1 MIRKIIFE
9 ILIIVCTAVLLAFMV
24 NRMRPDGLALFSPGS
39 SAGPSEQLVLGE
51 ISMTEAINR
60 FHAGSALFVD
70 AREAPD
76 FNAGH
81 IRGAIN
87 LTAANMDSWID
98 RFLADTAPDTL
109 IIAYCDGVNCSLGRD
124 MAEQFRL
131 LGYEKAYYLKD
142 GWRQWKQQRMP
153 TGAID

>member
-1 MIRKIIFE
+1 MTIKIIFKSLT
-9 ILIIVCTAVLLAFMV
+9 ITCVAALLAFTV
-24 NRMRPDGLALFSPGS
+24 NRLRPDGLPLFSPGS
-39 SAGPSEQLVLGE
+39 SDSPLEQITLGE

-81 IRGAIN
+81 IRVAIN
-87 LTAANMDSWID
+87 LTVANMDNWID

-109 IIAYCDGVNCSLGRD
+109 IIAYCDGVNCSLDRE
-124 MAEQFRL
+124 MAEQFRR
-131 LGYEKAYYLKD
+131 LGYEKAYYL
-142 GWRQWKQQRMP
+142 
-153 TGAID
+153 

>member
-1 MIRKIIFE
+1 MTRKIIFE
-9 ILIIVCTAVLLAFMV
+9 ILIIVCAAVLLALTV
-24 NRMRPDGLALFSPGS
+24 NRLRPDGLPLFSPEDS
-39 SAGPSEQLVLGE
+39 IGPSEQITIGE
-51 ISMTEAINR
+51 ISMAEAINR
-60 FHAGSALFVD
+60 FHTGGTLFVD

-81 IRGAIN
+81 IRGAVN
-87 LTAANMDSWID
+87 LTVADMDKWID

-109 IIAYCDGVNCSLGRD
+109 IIAYCDGVNCSLGREL
-124 MAEQFRL
+124 AEQFRL

-142 GWRQWKQQRMP
+142 GWRQWKMQNMP